1 VKLIEKGVL
10 IVLSGPSGVGKGTVR
25 ASIFESDNNLE
36 YSISM
41 TTRAP
46 RASEVDGVDYFFTT
60 KEEFTQ
66 KISDGGFLEWA
77 EFVGNYYGTPIDYVK
92 SCLDAGKDVM
102 LEIEVEGAL
111 QVKKVMPEACFI
123 FIAPPS
129 MAELKARILG
139 RGTEDMAKVEARMKK
154 AENEIGLAHEYDY
167 IVINDTIENAKNR
180 IMSII
185 DAQHS
190 RSDRVLEHYNRKI
203 VDA

>member
-1 VKLIEKGVL
+1 MKLIEKGVL

>member
-1 VKLIEKGVL
+1 MKLIEKGIL

-25 ASIFESDNNLE
+25 ASIFADDNNLE

-46 RASEVDGVDYFFTT
+46 REGEVDGIDYFFAT
-60 KEEFTQ
+60 KEEFTK

-92 SCLDAGKDVM
+92 SCLEEGNDVM

-111 QVKKVMPEACFI
+111 QVKKVMPDACFI

-129 MAELKARILG
+129 MTELKERILG
-139 RGTEDMAKVEARMKK
+139 RGTEDIARVEARMEK

-167 IVINDTIENAKNR
+167 IVINDTVENAKNR

-190 RSDRVLEHYNRKI
+190 RSDRVLENYNRKI